1 MTNLKPD
8 KPDKTP
14 PIIVRLSLRG
24 VDWRQPSVISL
35 MLANLIPVFG
45 VLFLDW
51 QVFPLMFL
59 FWSENLVIGGFN
71 ILKML
76 ANRIS
81 SPAGWAAK
89 CFLIPFFC
97 VHYGMFTFIHGLFV
111 ITLFGGGF
119 QGGEDFPNPVDFLLG
134 DFWRIAKENALGLAL
149 LGLVAS
155 HGVSFVTN
163 YIRKGEYQRVD
174 LGDLMFR
181 PYARIV
187 VMQLVIILGGFLMMS
202 LHSPM
207 PGLLLLVFLKI
218 LLDLRA
224 HAGERKSSQKPSAPK
239 KRRQS

>member
-1 MTNLKPD
+1 MANLKSG
-8 KPDKTP
+8 KPDTP
-14 PIIVRLSLRG
+14 PPATARLSLRDI
-24 VDWRQPSVISL
+24 DWRQPSVISL
-35 MLANLIPVFG
+35 LLANLVPVFG

-59 FWSENLVIGGFN
+59 FWSENLIIGGFN

-89 CFLIPFFC
+89 CFMIPFFC
-97 VHYGMFTFIHGLFV
+97 VHYGMFTFIHGIFI

-119 QGGEDFPNPVDFLLG
+119 QGGGDFPNPVDFLLG
-134 DFWRIAKENALGLAL
+134 GFWQIARENKLGLAL
-149 LGLVAS
+149 LCLVAS
-155 HGVSFVTN
+155 HGVSFVAN
-163 YIRKGEYQRVD
+163 YIRKGEYRRVGLD
-174 LGDLMFR
+174 DLMFR

-187 VMQLVIILGGFLMMS
+187 VMHVVILFGGFLLMA

-218 LLDLRA
+218 LLDLVGFAR
-224 HAGERKSSQKPSAPK
+224 ERKNSQKDKIAI
-239 KRRQS
+239 Q

>member
-1 MTNLKPD
+1 VTNLKS
-8 KPDKTP
+8 DKTP
-14 PIIVRLSLRG
+14 HAPARWSPLRG
-24 VDWRQPSVISL
+24 IDWWQSSVLSL
-35 MLANLIPVFG
+35 MLANLVPVFG

-71 ILKML
+71 VLKML

-89 CFLIPFFC
+89 CFMIPFFC
-97 VHYGMFTFIHGLFV
+97 VHYGMFTFIHGLFIIV
-111 ITLFGGGF
+111 LFGGGF
-119 QGGEDFPNPVDFLLG
+119 QGGGDFPNPVDFLLG
-134 DFWRIAKENALGLAL
+134 GFWQIARENKLGLAL
-149 LGLVAS
+149 LCLVAS
-155 HGVSFVTN
+155 HGISFVTD
-163 YIRKGEYQRVD
+163 YIRKGEYQRVGLD
-174 LGDLMFR
+174 DLMIR

-187 VMQLVIILGGFLMMS
+187 VMHVVILFGGFLMQA

-224 HAGERKSSQKPSAPK
+224 HAGERKNSRKDKITIQ
-239 KRRQS
+239 